1 MAVLA
6 ALVGASV
13 LGVGSSVP
21 VSAATPAPSVA
32 YGFNE
37 GAGTAVADSSG
48 NARNGTAVSATWA
61 NAGRYGSAISFNGSS
76 TRVTSSA
83 PVSLGSAF
91 TLMTWVLNPAASGYE
106 TVAAIGTSRDLYL
119 YNGTLWFHDGSG
131 DRSMGAVVAP
141 GRWVHVAVTY
151 DGSSLRAFV
160 DGAAAGSPLALSLP
174 SVSAPVQVGAWPSG
188 SGNYDA
194 FSGTIDEVRLY
205 PRALTLDEIRT
216 DMTTPISAG
225 VVADT
230 SPPLISAG
238 LPTGTLAAGTTQT
251 TVQVTTNESATCRYG
266 TIPGVVYGLM
276 ASAFAAT
283 GGTTH
288 TTPVS
293 GLVDS
298 GTYSFAV
305 RCMDAAGN
313 ADGSDATVAF
323 AVGSAA
329 SPGRS
334 SLRFFGNGTGGID
347 RVRIPLTPSKTV
359 NVGGDLTI
367 EWWMKTSGPLVNDS
381 CGTSN
386 DAWIY
391 GNILIDRDV
400 YGAGDY
406 GDYGISLFG
415 TGGGTIAFGVSRGST
430 GTTLCSTIGVADGAW
445 HHVAVTR
452 STSSGAMAIFIDGQ
466 QRGTRTGPT
475 GQIAYREGRSSS
487 AANDPY
493 LVLGAE
499 KHDAGAQFP
508 SYRGW
513 MDELRVSNTV
523 RYTANFVA
531 PQALS
536 RDASTVALYH
546 FDEGTGTVLGDI
558 TGANPGTLRVGGS
571 PVGPLW
577 STDVPF

>member
-1 MAVLA
+1 M
-6 ALVGASV
+6 
-13 LGVGSSVP
+13 
-21 VSAATPAPSVA
+21 
-32 YGFNE
+32 
-37 GAGTAVADSSG
+37 
-48 NARNGTAVSATWA
+48 
-61 NAGRYGSAISFNGSS
+61 
-76 TRVTSSA
+76 
-83 PVSLGSAF
+83 
-91 TLMTWVLNPAASGYE
+91 
-106 TVAAIGTSRDLYL
+106 VAA
-119 YNGTLWFHDGSG
+119 
-131 DRSMGAVVAP
+131 

-151 DGSSLRAFV
+151 DGSSFRAFV

-216 DMTTPISAG
+216 DMTTPISTG

-251 TVQVTTNESATCRYG
+251 TMQVTTNESATCRYG
-266 TIPGVVYGLM
+266 TIPGVAYASM
-276 ASAFAAT
+276 ASA
-283 GGTTH
+283 
-288 TTPVS
+288 
-293 GLVDS
+293 
-298 GTYSFAV
+298 V
-305 RCMDAAGN
+305 RGNREHDPHDAH
-313 ADGSDATVAF
+313 VR
-323 AVGSAA
+323 
-329 SPGRS
+329 PGRQWHLQLRRPLHGCGRQRRWQRCHRGLRGGQRSIAGPLVASLLRQRHRGHRPGAHTPHAVQDSERRRGS
-334 SLRFFGNGTGGID
+334 S
-347 RVRIPLTPSKTV
+347 PSS
-359 NVGGDLTI
+359 G
-367 EWWMKTSGPLVNDS
+367 WMKTSGPLVNDS

-415 TGGGTIAFGVSRGST
+415 TGGGTIAFGVSRGSS

-452 STSSGAMAIFIDGQ
+452 STSSGVMAIFIDGQ

-513 MDELRVSNTV
+513 MDELRVSNTA

-546 FDEGTGTVLGDI
+546 FDEGTGTVLGDV
-558 TGANPGTLRVGGS
+558 TGANPGTLRLGGS